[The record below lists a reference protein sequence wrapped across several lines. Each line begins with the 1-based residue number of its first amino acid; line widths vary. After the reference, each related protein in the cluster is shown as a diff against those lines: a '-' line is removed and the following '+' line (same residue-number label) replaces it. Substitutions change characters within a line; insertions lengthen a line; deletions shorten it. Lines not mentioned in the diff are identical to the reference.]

1 MFSLV
6 RHQRNME
13 FWRDMRNLFLLP
25 QEPFSSLSVEVK
37 SPQKQQP
44 KDERARSKKTQVGL
58 LVVSEIA
65 IEAVLMSEQSAS
77 TLAKTG

>member
-13 FWRDMRNLFLLP
+13 FWRDMRNFFLLP

-44 KDERARSKKTQVGL
+44 KDERARSKKR
-58 LVVSEIA
+58 
-65 IEAVLMSEQSAS
+65 
-77 TLAKTG
+77 K